1 MKRRRCYVFL
11 IFTCVAAMLTATPAL
26 GFSPAAANAADA
38 AWQGQYFANPDLSG
52 DPTLVR
58 SDGAVDFDWGLGA
71 PGPGL
76 PVDGFSVRWTRA
88 LYLPAGGWRFN
99 VTVDDGVRLWVDGQ
113 LLIDQWRVSA
123 PMTYNG
129 NISLGAGDHAVR
141 VEYYE
146 NMERAQIR
154 VWWDQGSAAPTPAPT
169 ATPQPA
175 SHPWDAAYY
184 DNVYLAG
191 NPRFMRYDASINFDW
206 GDDGPG
212 GGIGGEGFAVRWSRS
227 ADFAAAP
234 YEFRATVDDGVRFWL
249 DDDRLIDEWHDS
261 PGNTYSRVVD
271 VGAGS
276 HLLRVEYFQGG
287 GDARIGFGF
296 MRADL
301 TWEGNL
307 FTCMRPQDSWIKVY
321 RLTPANVWEDLKP
334 SGWGPI
340 SASGELKIDG
350 LPVDAF
356 YGMDGQPYK
365 VELWV
370 SGKVIRSEGDIN
382 AGQPYFRIEPGE
394 DARTSW
400 PCGDAIVP
408 QGKGPPE

>member
-1 MKRRRCYVFL
+1 MKQQRRNAFIGL
-11 IFTCVAAMLTATPAL
+11 TCSLAL
-26 GFSPAAANAADA
+26 AAAVSILGTRPESATSADA
-38 AWQGQYFANPDLSG
+38 AWRGEYFANPDLAG
-52 DPTLVR
+52 DPTMIR
-58 SDGAVDFDWGLGA
+58 DDPEIAFDWALGT

-76 PVDGFSVRWTRA
+76 PVDGFSARWTRA
-88 LYLPAGGWRFN
+88 VYLPAGAWRFN
-99 VTVDDGVRLWVDGQ
+99 VTVDDGARLWVDGQ
-113 LLIDQWRVSA
+113 LLIDQWHVSA
-123 PMTYNG
+123 PVTYSG
-129 NISLGAGDHAVR
+129 SIALGSGDHDLR

-146 NMERAQIR
+146 NLERAQVR
-154 VWWDQGSAAPTPAPT
+154 VWWEPGGASPT
-169 ATPQPA
+169 ATPPPRPA

-191 NPRFMRYDASINFDW
+191 NPRFMRYDPSINFDW

-212 GGIGGEGFAVRWSRS
+212 GGISGEGFAVRWSRS

-249 DDDRLIDEWHDS
+249 DDDLLIDEWHDNA
-261 PGNTYSRVVD
+261 GQTYSRVAD
-271 VGAGS
+271 VAAGS
-276 HLLRVEYFQGG
+276 HMLRVEYYQAG

-307 FTCMRPQDSWIKVY
+307 YTCMRPQDSWIKVY
-321 RLTPANVWEDLKP
+321 RLTPANQWEDLQP
-334 SGWGPI
+334 AGWGPV
-340 SASGELKIDG
+340 SASGEIKIDG
-350 LPVDAF
+350 LPVDSY

-370 SGKVIRSEGDIN
+370 SGKMIRSEGDI
-382 AGQPYFRIEPGE
+382 ASGQPAFRIEPGE

-408 QGKGPPE
+408 QGKGPPEE

>member
-1 MKRRRCYVFL
+1 MKMQRRDVLLSLACGL
-11 IFTCVAAMLTATPAL
+11 ATIAAVVAL
-26 GFSPAAANAADA
+26 GFRPGPAAASDA
-38 AWQGQYFANPDLSG
+38 TWRGEYYANQDLAG
-52 DPTLVR
+52 DPTFVR
-58 SDGAVDFDWGLGA
+58 ADSDIAFDWALGT
-71 PGPGL
+71 PGPGI
-76 PVDGFSVRWTRA
+76 PVDHFSVRWTRA
-88 LYLPAGGWRFN
+88 VYFPAGVWRFN
-99 VTVDDGVRLWVDGQ
+99 TTVDDGVRLWVDGQ
-113 LLIDQWRVSA
+113 LLIDQWHISA
-123 PMTYNG
+123 PITYSG
-129 NISLGAGDHAVR
+129 TLALGAGDHTLR

-146 NMERAQIR
+146 STERAQIR
-154 VWWDQGSAAPTPAPT
+154 VWWEPGSASPTPIPT
-169 ATPQPA
+169 PRPA

-191 NPRFMRYDASINFDW
+191 NPRFTRYDASINFDW
-206 GDDGPG
+206 GDGGPG

-249 DDDRLIDEWHDS
+249 DNDLLIDQWHDS
-261 PGNTYSRVVD
+261 AGQTYSRVVD
-271 VGAGS
+271 VAAGS
-276 HLLRVEYFQGG
+276 HLLRVEYYQAG

-296 MRADL
+296 QRADL

-307 FTCMRPQDSWIKVY
+307 YTCMRPQDSWIKVY
-321 RLTPANVWEDLKP
+321 RLTPTNQWEDLKP

-350 LPVDAF
+350 LPVDSY

-370 SGKVIRSEGDIN
+370 SGKMIRSEGDIN
-382 AGQPYFRIEPGE
+382 AGQPAFRIKPGE

-400 PCGDAIVP
+400 PCGAAIVP